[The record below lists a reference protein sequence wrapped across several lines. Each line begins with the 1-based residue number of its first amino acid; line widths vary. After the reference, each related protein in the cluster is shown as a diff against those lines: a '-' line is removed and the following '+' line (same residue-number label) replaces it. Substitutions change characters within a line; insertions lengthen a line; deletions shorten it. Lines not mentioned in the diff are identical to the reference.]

1 MSQKTNKFIVAV
13 QSLPSNIFSGFVV
26 SLIAL
31 PLGLGLAMASD
42 APPMAG
48 VISAIV
54 GGIVV
59 SVLGGSYV
67 TIAGPG
73 NGLVGV
79 LLVAIS
85 TLGLQDAYAAIIC
98 SGFLLIILGY
108 LRLGKLADFFPS
120 SAIQGM
126 LAAIGLI
133 ILGKQFH
140 IMLGN
145 RVVLDNNLEYLAAM
159 PKAVI
164 NVFSY
169 SDTGIIAA
177 CLAGILSL
185 GILMIYPK
193 LRNKYLQL
201 IPAPMWIV
209 LLSIGFSYYF
219 ELILNQPNPI
229 SSDYMIRGIPAV
241 DRLVADIPKINFKAA
256 NEWMF
261 WSQVLALAIISSV
274 ESLLSIKAVDKLDPN
289 KRRSNFTKD
298 IKALGVATAVSG
310 FLGGLNVVT
319 VIARSSVNVNSGGNN
334 RSSNFFHAFFLL
346 VFIVL
351 FSTQLERIPLSALMA
366 ILVFTGY
373 KLAAPKNLI
382 KMFTIGKE
390 QLLIYSITLISTL
403 QIGLVA
409 GIVIGTTTTFIIHV
423 LTTKNFELFTR
434 NFLKPNVLMFQESE
448 GEGQYYVS
456 VKHFCTFINFFR
468 LKAKLDNVPETEVV
482 IVDLSLCEFVDHT
495 VMDSLS
501 AYQELFEKRGG
512 RFEVIGLD
520 THSADS
526 SHPFAIRKLVP
537 FSGLLNQNLT
547 KRQIALKSLSEDYDH
562 DYQAKRIHKV
572 GFLESFI
579 FFRSKHLNYIH
590 NLIQSKHDPITA
602 FDVNFSEGEFIAK
615 EVVNTTMVHIS
626 MQRQLPV
633 FTLDKDGFLLRL
645 YGVAG
650 FKNISISSP
659 GDFSKRFYLLGENPK
674 DVKAFFNKTV
684 VHFFESNP
692 HFHIESNGK
701 NLLVFGKERT
711 ASIQEITKIINF
723 ASRLYQVIQ
732 NEQDT

>member
-1 MSQKTNKFIVAV
+1 M
-13 QSLPSNIFSGFVV
+13 
-26 SLIAL
+26 
-31 PLGLGLAMASD
+31 
-42 APPMAG
+42 
-48 VISAIV
+48 
-54 GGIVV
+54 
-59 SVLGGSYV
+59 
-67 TIAGPG
+67 
-73 NGLVGV
+73 
-79 LLVAIS
+79 
-85 TLGLQDAYAAIIC
+85 AAIIC

-366 ILVFTGY
+366 ILVFY
-373 KLAAPKNLI
+373 RV
-382 KMFTIGKE
+382 
-390 QLLIYSITLISTL
+390 
-403 QIGLVA
+403 QIGCA
-409 GIVIGTTTTFIIHV
+409 KKPD
-423 LTTKNFELFTR
+423 KNVYNWQRAAAHLFHNADRHTSNWSRSWHCHR
-434 NFLKPNVLMFQESE
+434 NNDNF
-448 GEGQYYVS
+448 YYP
-456 VKHFCTFINFFR
+456 R
-468 LKAKLDNVPETEVV
+468 
-482 IVDLSLCEFVDHT
+482 
-495 VMDSLS
+495 
-501 AYQELFEKRGG
+501 
-512 RFEVIGLD
+512 
-520 THSADS
+520 
-526 SHPFAIRKLVP
+526 
-537 FSGLLNQNLT
+537 
-547 KRQIALKSLSEDYDH
+547 
-562 DYQAKRIHKV
+562 
-572 GFLESFI
+572 
-579 FFRSKHLNYIH
+579 
-590 NLIQSKHDPITA
+590 
-602 FDVNFSEGEFIAK
+602 VN
-615 EVVNTTMVHIS
+615 H
-626 MQRQLPV
+626 
-633 FTLDKDGFLLRL
+633 
-645 YGVAG
+645 
-650 FKNISISSP
+650 
-659 GDFSKRFYLLGENPK
+659 
-674 DVKAFFNKTV
+674 
-684 VHFFESNP
+684 
-692 HFHIESNGK
+692 
-701 NLLVFGKERT
+701 
-711 ASIQEITKIINF
+711 
-723 ASRLYQVIQ
+723 
-732 NEQDT
+732 